1 MGTPPVLNDVT
12 DFRRYG
18 RYLAGTEQV
27 VYKGHH
33 HFVVLTRDILI
44 WLGAIAAS
52 ILVGFMAETDNRGA
66 PLKNLAVLAFLGAS
80 AWLAFQVVEWRWDE
94 FLITNKRIIKVE
106 GILARRV
113 STIPLGKITDTSY
126 RRSILG
132 RLLGYGDLVLDLP
145 GQDKYLPVL
154 DKLSNPD
161 EVYQTIM
168 QIAHGGGV
176 PPKPAQ
182 PPRPPSEDDT
192 GPIPVVD

>member
-1 MGTPPVLNDVT
+1 MGAPAVLNDLT
-12 DFRRYG
+12 DFRRYE

-33 HFVVLTRDILI
+33 HFVVLARDILI

-52 ILVGFMAETDNRGA
+52 ILVGFMAETDDRGA
-66 PLKNLAVLAFLGAS
+66 PLKNLAVLAFFGSS
-80 AWLAFQVVEWRWDE
+80 AWLAFQVVQWRWDE

-106 GILARRV
+106 GILSRRV

-132 RLLGYGDLVLDLP
+132 RILGYGDLVLDLP

-154 DKLSNPD
+154 DKLSHPD
-161 EVYQTIM
+161 DVYQTIM

-176 PPKPAQ
+176 PPRPA

-192 GPIPVVD
+192 GPIPVAD

>member
-1 MGTPPVLNDVT
+1 VEAPAVLNDVT
-12 DFRRYG
+12 DFRRYE
-18 RYLAGTEQV
+18 RYLSVAEQV

-33 HFVVLTRDILI
+33 HFVVLTRDVVI

-52 ILVGFMAETDNRGA
+52 ILVGFMAETDARGE
-66 PLKNLAVLAFLGAS
+66 PLKNLAVLAFLAS
-80 AWLAFQVVEWRWDE
+80 SGWLAFQVVQWRWDE
-94 FLITNKRIIKVE
+94 FLITNKRVIKVE

-126 RRSILG
+126 RRSIIG
-132 RLLGYGDLVLDLP
+132 RMLGYGDLVLDLP

-176 PPKPAQ
+176 PPKPP
-182 PPRPPSEDDT
+182 PPRPRSEEDT
-192 GPIPVVD
+192 GPIPVGE

>member
-1 MGTPPVLNDVT
+1 MLNDVT
-12 DFRRYG
+12 DFRRYE

-27 VYKGHH
+27 VYKGRH

-52 ILVGFMAETDNRGA
+52 ILVGFMAETDERGG
-66 PLKNLAVLAFLGAS
+66 PLKNLAVLAFLASS
-80 AWLAFQVVEWRWDE
+80 AWLAFQVVQWRWDE

-132 RLLGYGDLVLDLP
+132 RMLGYGDLVLDLP

-161 EVYQTIM
+161 EVYKTIM

-176 PPKPAQ
+176 PPKPP
-182 PPRPPSEDDT
+182 PPRPRSEEDT

>member
-1 MGTPPVLNDVT
+1 MGAPPVLNDVT
-12 DFRRYG
+12 NFRRYE
-18 RYLAGTEQV
+18 RYLSGTEHV
-27 VYKGHH
+27 VYRGHH

-44 WLGAIAAS
+44 WLAAILGS
-52 ILVGFMAETDNRGA
+52 ILVGFMAETDARGE
-66 PLKNLAVLAFLGAS
+66 PLKNLAVIAFIVSS
-80 AWLAFQVVEWRWDE
+80 AWLAFQLVQWRCNE
-94 FLITNKRIIKVE
+94 FLITNKRVIKVE

-132 RLLGYGDLVLDLP
+132 RMLGYGDLVLDLP

-161 EVYQTIM
+161 VVYQTIM

-176 PPKPAQ
+176 PPKPA